1 MQKKTLNWW
10 PSALSLLKHQR
21 YKASP
26 IKIWLELIDLVGIVF
41 HVEPVKLRDLV
52 AGINTLWYGPW
63 LCPGWFINGETAG
76 LFNLYQLIFYLDI
89 YFSVLFSCFVM
100 QSLKLHVLSLTK
112 NIDDLKLQLVSYLL
126 SVFHCILFFTDNFCF
141 VILCWF
147 TQSYW
152 GKLCVIF
159 LIQDKDKEANNV
171 LPADALNYKLVSH
184 LIYLFI
190 LCSFTQVKL

>member
-1 MQKKTLNWW
+1 MQKKKTLNWW

-126 SVFHCILFFTDNFCF
+126 LFYADLPNHIEENYVLFSWFRIKTRRQTMFCQLMHWIINWWAILY
-141 VILCWF
+141 I
-147 TQSYW
+147 
-152 GKLCVIF
+152 
-159 LIQDKDKEANNV
+159 
-171 LPADALNYKLVSH
+171 
-184 LIYLFI
+184 
-190 LCSFTQVKL
+190 CSFCVLSPK